1 METTRFQPEPA
12 VSVILPTFN
21 REKTLPDAL
30 ESVIAQTFTDWELIV
45 VDDGGTDETPAIIDS
60 FIAKGGNIRY
70 MRHANRGAAL
80 SRNAGIQ
87 ASFGRYI
94 TFLDSDDS
102 YLPRHLESRMAVMAS
117 DPSPDL
123 LSGGFRGEDD
133 IRVVDRFDPERTV
146 HIGDCILG
154 GTLFGRREV
163 FFSLGGFRNLDYAED
178 ADLWDRAAALY
189 NVLKLTAPRT
199 YVYSRA
205 DDSITRNR

>member
-1 METTRFQPEPA
+1 MNTARFQPEPA

-21 REKTLPDAL
+21 REKTLPCAV
-30 ESVIAQTFTDWELIV
+30 ESVFSQTFTDWELIV
-45 VDDGGTDETPAIIDS
+45 VDDGGTDKTPALIDS

-70 MRHANRGAAL
+70 MRHGNRGAAL

-102 YLPRHLESRMAVMAS
+102 YLPHHLESRMAIMTA
-117 DPSPDL
+117 DPAPDL
-123 LSGGFRGEDD
+123 LSGGFLGEDD
-133 IRVVDRFDPERTV
+133 IRVVDRFDPGRTV

-154 GTLFGRREV
+154 ATLFGPREV

-178 ADLWDRAAALY
+178 ADFWDRAAVTY
-189 NVLKLTAPRT
+189 DVMKLTSPRT